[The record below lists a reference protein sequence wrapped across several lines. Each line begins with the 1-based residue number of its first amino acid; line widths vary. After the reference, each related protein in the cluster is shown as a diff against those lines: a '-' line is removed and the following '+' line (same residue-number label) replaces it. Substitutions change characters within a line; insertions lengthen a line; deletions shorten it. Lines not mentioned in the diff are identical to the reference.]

1 MRLNGRVARLE
12 ARLSAPGTG
21 RDDDADVQL
30 WAQLFASARR
40 WPEDRETTE
49 DHILEVD
56 RRVAHEFFSYCR
68 STGEKPTIAALNKWA
83 HSESNG

>member
-1 MRLNGRVARLE
+1 MRLSGRVSRLE
-12 ARLSAPGTG
+12 VRWTAAAPE
-21 RDDDADVQL
+21 DDDEVQL

-40 WPEDRETTE
+40 WQEDRETAD

-56 RRVAHEFFSYCR
+56 RRVAHEFFACCR

>member
-1 MRLNGRVARLE
+1 MGLNGRVVKLESRL
-12 ARLSAPGTG
+12 AATAPE
-21 RDDDADVQL
+21 DDVDVQL

-49 DHILEVD
+49 DHILEAD
-56 RRVAHEFFSYCR
+56 RMAAREFFAYCR

-83 HSESNG
+83 HC